1 MEQDLMAVRK
11 ELTGVVERN
20 LERKKEKEGGGIQDV
35 ELGADKVKS
44 NRLQENVLDHI
55 EDMREYDVPL

>member
-1 MEQDLMAVRK
+1 VRK